1 MTTDVEENTESDDLV
16 AALEAKGHEV
26 SVRDLNSGLHAIAI
40 TPDGLVG
47 AADKRREGAVAGE

>member
-1 MTTDVEENTESDDLV
+1 MTTDVEENHDTADLV
-16 AALEAKGHEV
+16 AALEAKGHEI
-26 SVRDLNSGLHAIAI
+26 SVQDLNSGLHAIAI